1 MAVSEEQFRET
12 MNKLA
17 ESVAASITA
26 TAALTGSQTNFLRAA
41 SSADSNIAL
50 SQGTPMLYSEVVDAR
65 LIDNTVTDK
74 HRNGLPANKRDTRP
88 EMPSDFVY
96 DPDDDDYDPDDPRH
110 GNDYGRWRPRMG
122 SRSSRQPL
130 NMAQNSR
137 PSHSG
142 SHSDST
148 CRRLHEPLLITDR

>member
-17 ESVAASITA
+17 ESVVAPITA

-50 SQGTPMLYSEVVDAR
+50 SQGTPLLYSEVVDAR

-110 GNDYGRWRPRMG
+110 HNDYGRGDHEWDQDRVG
-122 SRSSRQPL
+122 SLL
-130 NMAQNSR
+130 N
-137 PSHSG
+137 
-142 SHSDST
+142 
-148 CRRLHEPLLITDR
+148 